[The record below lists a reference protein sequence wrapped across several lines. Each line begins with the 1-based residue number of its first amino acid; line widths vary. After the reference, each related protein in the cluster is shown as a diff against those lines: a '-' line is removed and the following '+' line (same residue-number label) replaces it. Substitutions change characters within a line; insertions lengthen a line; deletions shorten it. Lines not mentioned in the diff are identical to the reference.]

1 MAQLEDTRLPTPAR
15 EALVDDPDFLRDVVQ
30 GVLQRLLEAEIT
42 EHVQAAPFERSD
54 KRRGYRNGYRERQL
68 KTRVGKLH
76 LLVPMDREGTF
87 RTELFERY
95 QRSEKALVST
105 LMEMYLEGVSTRK
118 VKDITE
124 ALCGVSFGKSTVSR
138 LVGELDGDLSAW
150 RERRLEG
157 VAYPYLVV
165 DARYEHVRVD
175 GRVVSQGVLVVKG
188 VRDDGRREILA
199 VEVADTESE
208 ATYEELF
215 KGLKDRG
222 LNGVQLVTSD
232 DHRGLVKAIQ
242 RHFQG
247 ASWQR
252 CQVHFQRDALGKVA
266 KRHRK
271 ALAGDV
277 RAVFAAPTR
286 EWALKAAWGVVERWS
301 ASHPAVAR
309 WVEEGIEDTLACF
322 SFPEPHRRRIRS
334 TNGLE
339 RFNEE
344 LKRRT
349 RVVRI
354 FPNRDACLRLV
365 TALCVEQSE
374 EWLSGRRYLD
384 MSLLEAS
391 DDEDTEPLA
400 TRNEQEVATM
410 AA

>member
-1 MAQLEDTRLPTPAR
+1 MAHIEDTRLPAPVR
-15 EALVDDPDFLRDVVQ
+15 EALIDDPDFLRDIVQ
-30 GVLQRLLEAEIT
+30 AVLQRLLEAEIT
-42 EHVQAAPFERSD
+42 EHVQAAPFERSE
-54 KRRGYRNGYRERQL
+54 KRRGYRNGYRDRQL
-68 KTRVGKLH
+68 RTRVGRLR

-124 ALCGVSFGKSTVSR
+124 ALCGTSFGKSTVSR
-138 LVGELDGDLSAW
+138 LVGELDTDLVAW
-150 RERRLEG
+150 RERRLDG

-165 DARYEHVRVD
+165 DARYEHVRVN

-199 VEVADTESE
+199 VDVADTESE
-208 ATYEELF
+208 ATYDELF
-215 KGLKDRG
+215 RALKDRG
-222 LNGVQLVTSD
+222 LKGVRLVTSD
-232 DHRGLVKAIQ
+232 DHRGLVAAIA

-252 CQVHFQRDALGKVA
+252 CQVHFLRNALGKVA
-266 KRHRK
+266 RKHRK
-271 ALAGDV
+271 ALASDIK
-277 RAVFAAPTR
+277 AVFAAPTKD
-286 EWALKAAWGVVERWS
+286 WALAAASGVVERWS

-309 WVEEGIEDTLACF
+309 WIEDGIEDTLACF
-322 SFPEPHRRRIRS
+322 AFPEPHRRRIRS

-354 FPNRDACLRLV
+354 FPNAAACLRLV

-391 DDEDTEPLA
+391 DDEDAEPAA
-400 TRNEQEVATM
+400 TRNEQEVASM